1 MLVTSFGPSVCPFVC
16 FHSIFWTGVCAC
28 ARVCLDCSSPEIE
41 SQGQTRSVWPRSLI
55 QDSFSSLLWIR
66 VFEHIRPS
74 FAHLWSQ
81 CQLQRWFGCHSPGSS
96 TVRTCPES
104 YYGTLLL
111 RSSSA
116 LAFRTPTCTKRA
128 RSITLAGSHPAQTQK
143 RYRST
148 QRWKVTALVTTSLAA
163 MSHTQKNR
171 VFSALS
177 RLRESSLLHS

>member
-1 MLVTSFGPSVCPFVC
+1 VRVCVLTVARLRLKVKDKRGRCDLDPWSRTVFLVFYGFESS
-16 FHSIFWTGVCAC
+16 SIFVRRLHICEVSASCKDGSA
-28 ARVCLDCSSPEIE
+28 A
-41 SQGQTRSVWPRSLI
+41 
-55 QDSFSSLLWIR
+55 IR
-66 VFEHIRPS
+66 QV
-74 FAHLWSQ
+74 A
-81 CQLQRWFGCHSPGSS
+81 
-96 TVRTCPES
+96 VRYAPAQS
-104 YYGTLLL
+104 RNYGTLLL